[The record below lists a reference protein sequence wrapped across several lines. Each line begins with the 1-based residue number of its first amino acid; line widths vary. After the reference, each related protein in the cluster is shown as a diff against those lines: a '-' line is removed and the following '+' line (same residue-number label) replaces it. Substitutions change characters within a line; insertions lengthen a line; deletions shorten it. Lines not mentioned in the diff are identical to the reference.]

1 MPGDVDYVFEKY
13 WAALGS
19 LAQGRGTL
27 TERLIDAYVS
37 QGTRAYPLVDGIGP
51 PVSDELAE
59 RIQSLDRRLTATA
72 SSSEGAI
79 AATIQKFDA
88 NELDDA
94 VRELVSI
101 TYGLAREYFTAHP
114 A

>member
-19 LAQGRGTL
+19 LAQGGGTL
-27 TERLIDAYVS
+27 AERLIDAYVS
-37 QGTRAYPLVDGIGP
+37 QGTRAYPMVDGIGP

-59 RIQSLDRRLTATA
+59 RIELLDRRLTATA
-72 SSSEGAI
+72 GGPEGAI
-79 AATIQKFDA
+79 AATIRQFEAD
-88 NELDDA
+88 ELDDV
-94 VRELVSI
+94 VRELISI

-114 A
+114 G